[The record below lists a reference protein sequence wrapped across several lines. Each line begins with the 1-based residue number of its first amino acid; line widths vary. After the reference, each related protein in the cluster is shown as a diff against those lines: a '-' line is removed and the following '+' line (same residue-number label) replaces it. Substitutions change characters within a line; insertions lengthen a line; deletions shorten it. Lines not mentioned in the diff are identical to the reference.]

1 MIAQRTDYQ
10 DQAGFTSNTYGGT
23 LRLGFSYNEYMYQR
37 FNYSLTATNLTGLNS
52 FASQYIREQAGTT
65 LTSQLSQV
73 LVYDRRNN
81 AIDPTEGFYVTMSTD
96 LAGLGGSERFVRG
109 GVGGAFYTE
118 PFTGWIF
125 SAAANGGYIV
135 GLGQDIKIYQRYQ
148 LGGYNLRGFK
158 DYGVSPRD
166 ALTFDA
172 YGGDWTGTGTIEL
185 RVPLGIPKEA
195 GIKTKLFNDWGVIG
209 APKALLGVPTVSVL
223 DSRAIRGSA
232 GIGVEWT
239 SPVGVISLDYSPFI
253 FGAQPFDRKSR
264 FRVNFGNRIQ

>member
-1 MIAQRTDYQ
+1 M
-10 DQAGFTSNTYGGT
+10 
-23 LRLGFSYNEYMYQR
+23 
-37 FNYSLTATNLTGLNS
+37 
-52 FASQYIREQAGTT
+52 
-65 LTSQLSQV
+65 
-73 LVYDRRNN
+73 
-81 AIDPTEGFYVTMSTD
+81 
-96 LAGLGGSERFVRG
+96 
-109 GVGGAFYTE
+109 
-118 PFTGWIF
+118 IF

-158 DYGVSPRD
+158 DYGISPRD

-195 GIKTKLFNDWGVIG
+195 GIKTKLFNDWGAIG